1 MQVIDKRTAKK
12 FIGIAAAILLGL
24 FILSLVAVNV
34 FVEPSLR
41 KKLHTLIIQ
50 GSDSLYTYSLG
61 NLDANFFGGNI
72 EVNNLQI
79 QVDSNHYKKLEEK
92 QDLPSLTIELRLGKG
107 YIRGVSVFS
116 LLIGKK
122 ISIQEIGSKDA
133 DIKLSRHLHQHS
145 VNTTKPPLWKA
156 IQPTIAQITIDRIR
170 LDGLKMLYKNAD
182 TSESVK
188 LQFDRIDAHADQ
200 LRVDSMASIDTDRIA
215 FAQEIYLK
223 VHDLKYRTPDSSYK
237 MKAEWLTFS
246 SKNKTIEID
255 SFKIQPTLKKKDFY
269 EMYGVQ
275 ASLYYMT
282 VDKARFTG
290 LNFNKFIHDN
300 FIIADSVVLLQ
311 PELSVYLDKGQ
322 EQKFKSKIGSYP
334 HQKLMN
340 ASSPIDIKTISATG
354 ASVAYTEKNG
364 TTGEEGTLNLDH
376 VDLLVN
382 NATNM
387 PEKIGK
393 DPICIAQA
401 KGTILQGSP
410 ISVGFKFYLDS
421 TNGRFDVQGAVDN
434 VSAAQINKIS
444 IPMANT
450 NLTSLQVHHIDF
462 KLTADNYNAWSDVKM
477 RYSDLAVELNKT
489 DEKTGATIS
498 RKFIN
503 NLLNKYVLWHDNPI
517 PGQSER
523 VATHVQFYRLTTQSF
538 FGVIWKSLFAG
549 MENIMLKS
557 G

>member
-79 QVDSNHYKKLEEK
+79 QVDSNHYKRLEEK

-393 DPICIAQA
+393 DPICTAQA

-450 NLTSLQVHHIDF
+450 NLTSLKVHHIEF

>member
-1 MQVIDKRTAKK
+1 MPVIDKRNAKK
-12 FIGIAAAILLGL
+12 FIGIAAAILLVL
-24 FILSLVAVNV
+24 FILSLVVVNV
-34 FVEPSLR
+34 FVEPTLR

-79 QVDSNHYKKLEEK
+79 QIDSIHYKRLEEK
-92 QDLPSLTIELRLGKG
+92 QDLPSLTLELNLGKG

-122 ISIQEIGSKDA
+122 ISIQEIGSRDA
-133 DIKLSRHLHQHS
+133 DIKLSRHLHQHK

-156 IQPTIAQITIDRIR
+156 IQPTIAQISIDRIR

-188 LQFDRIDAHADQ
+188 VQFDRIDAHADQ

-215 FAQEIYLK
+215 FAQEINLK

-246 SKNKTIEID
+246 SKEKTIEID

-282 VDKARFTG
+282 VNKARFTG

-311 PELSVYLDKGQ
+311 PDLLVYLDKGQ

-340 ASSPIDIKTISATG
+340 ASSPIDIKNISVTG

-364 TTGEEGTLNLDH
+364 STGEEGTLNLDH
-376 VDLLVN
+376 VDLLVK

-387 PEKIGK
+387 PENIGK
-393 DPICIAQA
+393 NAICTAQA
-401 KGTILQGSP
+401 KGNILQGSP
-410 ISVGFKFYLDS
+410 ITVGFKFYLDS
-421 TNGRFDVQGAVDN
+421 TNGRFDMQGAVEN
-434 VSAAQINKIS
+434 VSADQINKIS

-450 NLTSLQVHHIDF
+450 ILTSLQVHHLEF
-462 KLTADNYNAWSDVKM
+462 KLTADNYNGWSDVKM
-477 RYSDLAVELNKT
+477 KYSNLGVQLNKT
-489 DEKTGATIS
+489 DEKTGATVS

-503 NLLNKYVLWHDNPI
+503 NLLNKYVLWHDNPM
-517 PGQSER
+517 PGQPER
-523 VATHVQFYRLTTQSF
+523 VATHIQYYRLTTQSF

-549 MENIMLKS
+549 MQNIMLKS

>member
-79 QVDSNHYKKLEEK
+79 QVDSNHYKRLEEK

-364 TTGEEGTLNLDH
+364 STGEEGTLNLDH
-376 VDLLVN
+376 VDLLVK

-387 PEKIGK
+387 PENIGK
-393 DPICIAQA
+393 DPICTAQA

-489 DEKTGATIS
+489 DEKTGATVS

-538 FGVIWKSLFAG
+538 FGVIWKSIFAG
-549 MENIMLKS
+549 MQNIMLKS